1 MKSLLNKNLIQ
12 FVSLMLVILVLAI
25 PLFYLLTKNYY
36 AEDMMD
42 AITRISKGEKLES
55 SDLEADIVDG
65 MVLQFVLIFAVI
77 CLSMLLV
84 MRFLTRR
91 LWKPFDHTLQ
101 KIERFNLDSSDI
113 PQFQNNGTLEFESL
127 NRSVEKLMRKD
138 KETYKSQK
146 EFTENASHEL
156 QTPITVLQ
164 TKLDLLMQEDLN
176 QRQANLVS
184 DMYNICNRLS
194 RLNKNLLLLAKIEN
208 AQYSQTET
216 IELVSFVN
224 RRITI
229 YSDLNAGGGEVMLDN
244 TSTTTS
250 ISANISLFESM
261 LDNLV
266 VNAMRHKKD
275 NANIIISVDNNSI
288 SVINEGD
295 APLDK
300 NIYFKRFCNIGEKNR
315 GNGLGLSIVKAICD
329 YHHWTIDYQFV
340 DGRHKFIIKFKGLP
354 CSG

>member
-42 AITRISKGEKLES
+42 VITRISKGEELEP

-65 MVLQFVLIFAVI
+65 MVIQFVLIFAVMS
-77 CLSMLLV
+77 LSMLLV
-84 MRFLTRR
+84 MQFLTRR
-91 LWKPFDHTLQ
+91 LWKPFDNTLQ

-113 PQFQNNGTLEFESL
+113 PQFQNSGTLEFERL

-156 QTPITVLQ
+156 QTPITVIQ
-164 TKLDLLMQEDLN
+164 TKLDLLMQEELN

-208 AQYSQTET
+208 SQYSQTET
-216 IELVSFVN
+216 IELESFIN

-229 YSDLNAGGGEVMLDN
+229 YSDLNVGGGKVVFDN
-244 TSTTTS
+244 ASTMAS
-250 ISANISLFESM
+250 ISANIPLFESM

-266 VNAMRHKKD
+266 INAMRHKKD
-275 NANIIISVDNNSI
+275 NADIIISVSSNCLSI
-288 SVINEGD
+288 TNEGED
-295 APLDK
+295 NIMLDK
-300 NIYFKRFCNIGEKNR
+300 NNLFKRFNNIGEKNR

-329 YHHWTIDYQFV
+329 YHHWAIDYQFI
-340 DGRHKFIIKFKGLP
+340 DGRHKFIIKFK
-354 CSG
+354 

>member
-12 FVSLMLVILVLAI
+12 FVSLMLVILVLAT

-42 AITRISKGEKLES
+42 AITRISKGEKLEP

-65 MVLQFVLIFAVI
+65 MVIQFVLIFAVI
-77 CLSMLLV
+77 SLSMLLV

-113 PQFQNNGTLEFESL
+113 PQFQNNGTLEFERL
-127 NRSVEKLMRKD
+127 NRSVEQLMRKD

-156 QTPITVLQ
+156 QTPISVLQ
-164 TKLDLLMQEDLN
+164 TKLDLLMQEELN

-194 RLNKNLLLLAKIEN
+194 RLNKNLLLLTKIEN
-208 AQYSQTET
+208 AQYSQVET

-229 YSDLNAGGGEVMLDN
+229 YSDLNAGGGKVMLDHA
-244 TSTTTS
+244 STTTS
-250 ISANISLFESM
+250 ISANIPLFESM

-275 NANIIISVDNNSI
+275 NADIIISVNDNTLSI
-288 SVINEGD
+288 INEGEE
-295 APLDK
+295 AITLDK
-300 NIYFKRFCNIGEKNR
+300 NKLFKRFSNIGERNR

-329 YHHWTIDYQFV
+329 YHHWTIDYRFI
-340 DGRHKFIIKFKGLP
+340 DGRHEFIIKFK
-354 CSG
+354 

>member
-12 FVSLMLVILVLAI
+12 FVSLMLVILVLAT

-42 AITRISKGEKLES
+42 AITRISKGEKLEP

-65 MVLQFVLIFAVI
+65 MVIQFVLIFAVI
-77 CLSMLLV
+77 SLSMLLV

-113 PQFQNNGTLEFESL
+113 PQFQNNGTLEFERL
-127 NRSVEKLMRKD
+127 NRSVEQLMRKD

-156 QTPITVLQ
+156 QTPISVLQ
-164 TKLDLLMQEDLN
+164 TKLDLLMQEELN
-176 QRQANLVS
+176 QRQADLVS

-194 RLNKNLLLLAKIEN
+194 RLNKNLLLLTKIEN
-208 AQYSQTET
+208 AQYSQVET

-224 RRITI
+224 RRIII
-229 YSDLNAGGGEVMLDN
+229 YSDLNAGGGKVMLDKD
-244 TSTTTS
+244 STTAS
-250 ISANISLFESM
+250 ISANIPLFESM

-275 NANIIISVDNNSI
+275 NADIIISVNSNSL
-288 SVINEGD
+288 SVINEGEE
-295 APLDK
+295 PITLDK
-300 NIYFKRFCNIGEKNR
+300 NKLFKRFNNIGERNR

-340 DGRHKFIIKFKGLP
+340 DGRHTFIVKFK
-354 CSG
+354 

>member
-12 FVSLMLVILVLAI
+12 FVSLMLVILVLAT

-42 AITRISKGEKLES
+42 AITRISKGEKLEP

-65 MVLQFVLIFAVI
+65 MVIQFVLIFAVI
-77 CLSMLLV
+77 SLSMLLV

-113 PQFQNNGTLEFESL
+113 PQFQNNGTSEFERL
-127 NRSVEKLMRKD
+127 NRSVEQLMRKD

-156 QTPITVLQ
+156 QTPISVLQ
-164 TKLDLLMQEDLN
+164 TKLDLLMQEELN
-176 QRQANLVS
+176 QRQADLVS

-194 RLNKNLLLLAKIEN
+194 RLNKNLLLLTKIEN
-208 AQYSQTET
+208 SQYSQVET

-224 RRITI
+224 RRIAI
-229 YSDLNAGGGEVMLDN
+229 YSDLNAGGGKVMLDN
-244 TSTTTS
+244 ASTMAS
-250 ISANISLFESM
+250 ISANIPLFESM

-275 NANIIISVDNNSI
+275 NADIIISVNNNYL
-288 SVINEGD
+288 SVINEGVE
-295 APLDK
+295 PITLDK
-300 NIYFKRFCNIGEKNR
+300 NKLFKRFSNIGERNR

-340 DGRHKFIIKFKGLP
+340 DGRHTFIVKFK
-354 CSG
+354 

>member
-12 FVSLMLVILVLAI
+12 FVSLMLVILVLAT

-42 AITRISKGEKLES
+42 AITRISKGEKLEP

-65 MVLQFVLIFAVI
+65 MVIQFVLIFAVI
-77 CLSMLLV
+77 SLSMLLV

-113 PQFQNNGTLEFESL
+113 PQFQNNGTLEFERL
-127 NRSVEKLMRKD
+127 NRSVEQLMRKD

-156 QTPITVLQ
+156 QTPISVLQ
-164 TKLDLLMQEDLN
+164 TKLDLLMQEELN
-176 QRQANLVS
+176 QRQADLVS

-194 RLNKNLLLLAKIEN
+194 RLNKNLLLLTKIEN
-208 AQYSQTET
+208 SQYSQVET

-224 RRITI
+224 RRIAI
-229 YSDLNAGGGEVMLDN
+229 YSDLNAGGGKVMLDKA
-244 TSTTTS
+244 STMAS
-250 ISANISLFESM
+250 ISANIPLFESM

-275 NANIIISVDNNSI
+275 NADIIISVNNNYL
-288 SVINEGD
+288 SVINEGVE
-295 APLDK
+295 PITLDK
-300 NIYFKRFCNIGEKNR
+300 NKLFKRFSNIGERNR

-340 DGRHKFIIKFKGLP
+340 DGRHTFIVKFK
-354 CSG
+354 

>member
-12 FVSLMLVILVLAI
+12 FVSLMLVILVLAT

-42 AITRISKGEKLES
+42 AITRISKGEKLEP

-65 MVLQFVLIFAVI
+65 MVIQFVLIFAVI
-77 CLSMLLV
+77 SLSMLLV

-113 PQFQNNGTLEFESL
+113 PQFQNNGTLEFERL
-127 NRSVEKLMRKD
+127 NRSVEQLMRKD

-156 QTPITVLQ
+156 QTPISVLQ
-164 TKLDLLMQEDLN
+164 TKLDLLMQEELN
-176 QRQANLVS
+176 QRQADLVS

-194 RLNKNLLLLAKIEN
+194 RLNKNLLLLTKIEN
-208 AQYSQTET
+208 SQYSQVET
-216 IELVSFVN
+216 IKLVSFVN
-224 RRITI
+224 RRIAI
-229 YSDLNAGGGEVMLDN
+229 YSDLNAGGGKVMLDN
-244 TSTTTS
+244 ASTMAS
-250 ISANISLFESM
+250 ISANIPLFESM

-275 NANIIISVDNNSI
+275 NADIIISVNNNSL
-288 SVINEGD
+288 SVINEGVE
-295 APLDK
+295 PITLDK
-300 NIYFKRFCNIGEKNR
+300 NKLFKRFSNIGERNR

-340 DGRHKFIIKFKGLP
+340 DGRHTFIVKFK
-354 CSG
+354 

>member
-12 FVSLMLVILVLAI
+12 FVSLMLVILVLAT

-42 AITRISKGEKLES
+42 AITRISKGEKLEP

-65 MVLQFVLIFAVI
+65 MVIQFVLIFAVI
-77 CLSMLLV
+77 SLSMLLV

-113 PQFQNNGTLEFESL
+113 PQFQNNGTLEFERL
-127 NRSVEKLMRKD
+127 NRSVEQLMRKD

-156 QTPITVLQ
+156 QTPISVLQ
-164 TKLDLLMQEDLN
+164 TKLDLLMQEELN
-176 QRQANLVS
+176 QRQADLVS

-194 RLNKNLLLLAKIEN
+194 RLNKNLLLLTKIEN
-208 AQYSQTET
+208 SQYSQVET

-224 RRITI
+224 RRIAI
-229 YSDLNAGGGEVMLDN
+229 YSDLNAGGGKVMLDKV
-244 TSTTTS
+244 STTAS
-250 ISANISLFESM
+250 ISANIPLFESM

-275 NANIIISVDNNSI
+275 NADIIISVNNNSL
-288 SVINEGD
+288 SVINEGVE
-295 APLDK
+295 PITLDK
-300 NIYFKRFCNIGEKNR
+300 NKLFKRFSNIGERNR

-340 DGRHKFIIKFKGLP
+340 DGRHTFIVKFK
-354 CSG
+354 

>member
-42 AITRISKGEKLES
+42 AITRISKGEKLEP

-65 MVLQFVLIFAVI
+65 MVIQFVLIFVVI
-77 CLSMLLV
+77 SLSMLLV

-113 PQFQNNGTLEFESL
+113 PQFQNSGTLEFERL

-156 QTPITVLQ
+156 QTPITVIQ
-164 TKLDLLMQEDLN
+164 TKLDLLMQEELN
-176 QRQANLVS
+176 KRQANLVS

-208 AQYSQTET
+208 SQYSQTDT
-216 IELVSFVN
+216 IELVPFVN
-224 RRITI
+224 RRIAI
-229 YSDLNAGGGEVMLDN
+229 YSGLNAEGGNVVFDN
-244 TSTTTS
+244 TSAGVS

-275 NANIIISVDNNSI
+275 NTDIIISVDNSSL
-288 SVINEGD
+288 SVTNEGEEVTT
-295 APLDK
+295 LDK
-300 NIYFKRFCNIGEKNR
+300 NNIFKRFNNLGEKNR

-329 YHHWTIDYQFV
+329 YHHWTIDYQFA
-340 DGRHKFIIKFKGLP
+340 DGRHEFIIKFK
-354 CSG
+354 

>member
-113 PQFQNNGTLEFESL
+113 PQFQNNGTLEFERL

-275 NANIIISVDNNSI
+275 NADILISVNDNTLSI
-288 SVINEGD
+288 INEGD
-295 APLDK
+295 EAITLDK
-300 NIYFKRFCNIGEKNR
+300 NKLFKRFNNIGERNR

-329 YHHWTIDYQFV
+329 YHHWTIDYRFI
-340 DGRHKFIIKFKGLP
+340 DGRHEFIIKFK
-354 CSG
+354 

>member
-12 FVSLMLVILVLAI
+12 FVSLMLVILVLAT

-42 AITRISKGEKLES
+42 AITRISKGEKLEP

-65 MVLQFVLIFAVI
+65 MVIQFVLIFAVI
-77 CLSMLLV
+77 SLSMLLV

-91 LWKPFDHTLQ
+91 LLKPFDNTLQ

-113 PQFQNNGTLEFESL
+113 PQFQNNGTLEFERL
-127 NRSVEKLMRKD
+127 NKSVEKLMRKD

-156 QTPITVLQ
+156 QTPISVLQ
-164 TKLDLLMQEDLN
+164 TKLDLLMQEELN
-176 QRQANLVS
+176 QRQADLVS

-194 RLNKNLLLLAKIEN
+194 RLNKNLLLLTKIEN
-208 AQYSQTET
+208 SQYSQVET

-229 YSDLNAGGGEVMLDN
+229 YSDLNAGGGKVMLDN
-244 TSTTTS
+244 ASTMAS
-250 ISANISLFESM
+250 ISANIPLFESM

-275 NANIIISVDNNSI
+275 NADIIISVNNNYL
-288 SVINEGD
+288 SVINEGVE
-295 APLDK
+295 PITLDK
-300 NIYFKRFCNIGEKNR
+300 NKLFKRFSNIGERNR

-340 DGRHKFIIKFKGLP
+340 DGRHTFIVKFK
-354 CSG
+354 

>member
-36 AEDMMD
+36 AEDMVD
-42 AITRISKGEKLES
+42 AINRISKGEKLEP
-55 SDLEADIVDG
+55 SDLEKDIVDG
-65 MVLQFVLIFAVI
+65 MVIQFVLIFAVMS
-77 CLSMLLV
+77 LSMLLV

-91 LWKPFDHTLQ
+91 LWRPFDNTLQ

-113 PQFQNNGTLEFESL
+113 PQFQNSGTLEFERL

-156 QTPITVLQ
+156 QTPITVIQ
-164 TKLDLLMQEDLN
+164 TKLDLLMQEELN
-176 QRQANLVS
+176 KRQANLVS

-208 AQYSQTET
+208 SQYSQTDT
-216 IELVSFVN
+216 IELVPFVN
-224 RRITI
+224 RRIAI
-229 YSDLNAGGGEVMLDN
+229 YSDLNAEGGNVVFDN
-244 TSTTTS
+244 TSAGVS

-275 NANIIISVDNNSI
+275 NTDIIISVDNSSL
-288 SVINEGD
+288 SVTNEGEEVTT
-295 APLDK
+295 LDK
-300 NIYFKRFCNIGEKNR
+300 NNIFKRFNNLGEKNR

-329 YHHWTIDYQFV
+329 YHHWTIDYQFA
-340 DGRHKFIIKFKGLP
+340 DGRHEFIIKFK
-354 CSG
+354 

>member
-12 FVSLMLVILVLAI
+12 FVSLMLVILVLAT

-42 AITRISKGEKLES
+42 AITRISKGEKLEP

-65 MVLQFVLIFAVI
+65 MVIQFVLIFAVI
-77 CLSMLLV
+77 SLSMLLV

-113 PQFQNNGTLEFESL
+113 PQFQNNGTLEFERL
-127 NRSVEKLMRKD
+127 NRSVEQLMRKD

-156 QTPITVLQ
+156 QTPISVLQ
-164 TKLDLLMQEDLN
+164 TKLDLLMQEELN
-176 QRQANLVS
+176 QRQADLVS

-194 RLNKNLLLLAKIEN
+194 RLNKNLLLLTKIEN
-208 AQYSQTET
+208 SQYSQVET

-224 RRITI
+224 RRIAI
-229 YSDLNAGGGEVMLDN
+229 YSDLNAGGGKVMLDN
-244 TSTTTS
+244 ASTMAS
-250 ISANISLFESM
+250 ISANIPLFESM

-266 VNAMRHKKD
+266 VNAMSHKKD
-275 NANIIISVDNNSI
+275 NADIIISVNNNSL
-288 SVINEGD
+288 SVINEGVE
-295 APLDK
+295 PITLDK
-300 NIYFKRFCNIGEKNR
+300 NKLFKRFSNIGERNR

-340 DGRHKFIIKFKGLP
+340 DGRHTFIVKFK
-354 CSG
+354 

>member
-12 FVSLMLVILVLAI
+12 FVSLMLVILVLAT

-42 AITRISKGEKLES
+42 AITRISKGEKLEP

-65 MVLQFVLIFAVI
+65 MVIQFVLIFAVI
-77 CLSMLLV
+77 SLSMLLV

-113 PQFQNNGTLEFESL
+113 PQFQNNGTLEFERL
-127 NRSVEKLMRKD
+127 NRSVEQLMRKD

-156 QTPITVLQ
+156 QTPISVLQ
-164 TKLDLLMQEDLN
+164 TKLDLLMQEELN
-176 QRQANLVS
+176 QRQADLVS

-194 RLNKNLLLLAKIEN
+194 RLNKNLLLLTKIEN
-208 AQYSQTET
+208 SQYSQVET

-224 RRITI
+224 RRIAI
-229 YSDLNAGGGEVMLDN
+229 YSDLNAGGGKVMLDN
-244 TSTTTS
+244 ASTMAS
-250 ISANISLFESM
+250 ISANIPLFESM

-275 NANIIISVDNNSI
+275 NADIIISVNNNYL
-288 SVINEGD
+288 SVINEGVE
-295 APLDK
+295 PITLDK
-300 NIYFKRFCNIGEKNR
+300 NKLFKRFSNIGERNR

-340 DGRHKFIIKFKGLP
+340 DGRHTFIVKFK
-354 CSG
+354 